1 MSAKPMSS
9 AARAYT
15 WRVGF
20 AMVAYVLS
28 LMVAVRVLGHDNA
41 TRHDLLAW
49 VLALIPGLSVA
60 GVFVAFGRLLVEE
73 QDEYQRM
80 LLTRQ
85 SLIATGITMTA
96 TTVYG
101 FLENF
106 GLLGHVDAFYVAM
119 LWFIGLGVGGLVNK
133 LTFGTEGGA

>member
-1 MSAKPMSS
+1 MARKSMSPAV
-9 AARAYT
+9 RAYT
-15 WRVGF
+15 WRVAF
-20 AMVAYVLS
+20 AMIAYILS
-28 LMVAVRVLGHDNA
+28 LLLAVRVLGHDNG
-41 TRHDLLAW
+41 TRHDITAW

-60 GVFVAFGRLLVEE
+60 AVFVAFGRLLIEE
-73 QDEYQRM
+73 RDEFVRL

-85 SLIATGITMTA
+85 SLIATGITMTV

-119 LWFIGLGVGGLVNK
+119 LWFVGLGVGGLVNK

>member
-1 MSAKPMSS
+1 MVRKTMSPAV
-9 AARAYT
+9 RAYT
-15 WRVGF
+15 WRVAF
-20 AMVAYVLS
+20 AMIAYVLS
-28 LMVAVRVLGHDNA
+28 LLLAVRVLGHDNG
-41 TRHDLLAW
+41 TRHDITAW

-60 GVFVAFGRLLVEE
+60 AVFVAFGRLLIEE
-73 QDEYQRM
+73 RDEFVRL

-85 SLIATGITMTA
+85 SLIATGITMTV

-119 LWFIGLGVGGLVNK
+119 LWFVGLGVGGLVNK

>member
-1 MSAKPMSS
+1 MARKTMSPAV
-9 AARAYT
+9 RAYT
-15 WRVGF
+15 WRVAF
-20 AMVAYVLS
+20 AMIAYVLS
-28 LMVAVRVLGHDNA
+28 LLLAVRVLGHDNG
-41 TRHDLLAW
+41 TRHDITAW

-60 GVFVAFGRLLVEE
+60 AVFVAFGRLLIEE
-73 QDEYQRM
+73 RDEFVRL

-85 SLIATGITMTA
+85 SLIATGITMTV

-119 LWFIGLGVGGLVNK
+119 LWFVGLGVGGLVNK

>member
-1 MSAKPMSS
+1 MTFKRMSP

-20 AMVAYVLS
+20 AMLAYVVS
-28 LMVAVRVLGHDNA
+28 LMIAVRVLGHDNG

-60 GVFVAFGRLLVEE
+60 MVFVAFGRLLIEE
-73 QDEYQRM
+73 RDEYQRM

-85 SLIATGITMTA
+85 SLIATGITMTV

-119 LWFIGLGVGGLVNK
+119 LWFFGLGVGGAVNK
-133 LTFGTEGGA
+133 LTFGTEGGS

>member
-1 MSAKPMSS
+1 MARKSMSPAV
-9 AARAYT
+9 RAYT
-15 WRVGF
+15 WRVAF
-20 AMVAYVLS
+20 AMAAYVLS
-28 LMVAVRVLGHDNA
+28 LLLAVRVLGHDNG
-41 TRHDLLAW
+41 TRHDITAW

-60 GVFVAFGRLLVEE
+60 VVFVAFGRLLIEE
-73 QDEYQRM
+73 RDEFVRL

-85 SLIATGITMTA
+85 SLIATGITMTV

-119 LWFIGLGVGGLVNK
+119 LWFVGLGVGGLVNK